1 MVLIFLFLTNIS
13 SILRD
18 KTKWAIHKMKNYR
31 KIKFSLTSL
40 EVIPIFFTG
49 LLVSAIPLSTFRE
62 DLWDGVIIDFNLSQH
77 RLPVL
82 QDWFYSSGWEL
93 QYLLLKSQYHLAALL
108 NVPTRNL
115 ILICSSIALISLAI
129 EVYILSKKFF
139 KIERHGAVF
148 SGILLLVFP
157 TWNVLASSVM
167 NIHII
172 CLYLGML
179 GTRLFFTRNLFRKIL
194 AVFLI
199 LASFQLNSLILFIPT
214 LIIAIHKMNQSYNK
228 QRTFKTDVF
237 LISLLS
243 FSYFIFMRIFNP
255 NYGLYANYN
264 HFVLPTSV
272 SGLKNYILNTFSFTS
287 FLIVPAFALILSLF
301 FFSKSRNINLSST
314 SSANPYLWLIT
325 LCVAASFPY
334 IVVGKS
340 TNLFEF
346 EDWTQRQSFLLII
359 PISILTSLIV
369 SDFTKNMKSK
379 WEVQK
384 KFTIFLLVG
393 LIPLVLLFSGFS
405 VKLSRQGFERELV
418 SALRNYPIHPS
429 PGIFQINGSGI
440 PGPDFRNYESNYLL
454 FRAYSRASWWSLV
467 QEDRSELFNYPS
479 WLNSKNASRYVFEP
493 TNSSCSSSLV
503 IHAVGFDKPIIS
515 VLKYYFGSDKPEVK
529 ILKYTS
535 SCK

>member
-1 MVLIFLFLTNIS
+1 
-13 SILRD
+13 
-18 KTKWAIHKMKNYR
+18 MKNHR
-31 KIKFSLTSL
+31 NIKFSLTSL

-82 QDWFYSSGWEL
+82 RDWFYSSGWEL

-115 ILICSSIALISLAI
+115 ILICSSIALIALAI

-139 KIERHGAVF
+139 KIERNCAVF

-179 GTRLFFTRNLFRKIL
+179 GARLFFTRNLFRKIL
-194 AVFLI
+194 ALFLI

-214 LIIAIHKMNQSYNK
+214 LIIAIHKTNQHDNK
-228 QRTFKTDVF
+228 QRTFNKDVL

-243 FSYFIFMRIFNP
+243 FSYFIFMRSFNP

-272 SGLKNYILNTFSFTS
+272 PGLKNYILNAFSFTS
-287 FLIVPAFALILSLF
+287 FLIVPILAFLLSLLF
-301 FFSKSRNINLSST
+301 FAKFENINLKST

-325 LCVAASFPY
+325 LCVASSFPY

-346 EDWTQRQSFLLII
+346 VDWTQRQSFVLVI
-359 PISILTSLIV
+359 PITILTSLIV
-369 SDFTKNMKSK
+369 SDFTKNVNGRWK
-379 WEVQK
+379 VRK

-393 LIPLVLLFSGFS
+393 LVPLMLLFSGFS
-405 VKLSRQGFERELV
+405 AKLNRQGFEKELV

-454 FRAYSRASWWSLV
+454 FRAYSSASWWSLV
-467 QEDRSELFNYPS
+467 QEDRNELFDYPS
-479 WLNSKNASRYVFEP
+479 WLDSENASRYVFEP
-493 TNSSCSSSLV
+493 TNDSCSSTLV

-515 VLKYYFGSDKPEVK
+515 VLDYYFGSDKPEIK
-529 ILKYTS
+529 ILKFTS